1 MKGCFTIMSGVVIG
15 AISIVVL
22 IVLISEKVPDV
33 FEIPPHVIHAS
44 IDELEGDIKW
54 IEPNRALVSFDEHLM
69 MSIRV
74 VATADGHNVDSI
86 EMWYDDL
93 SIKQA
98 SQIIGDLS
106 SSVRSSQPK
115 SEVVREAMNWLPQRH
130 AEGDYERIGV
140 VFIEVISESD
150 EHGNTFVKLTRQP
163 RF

>member
-1 MKGCFTIMSGVVIG
+1 MKGCFTILSGAVVG
-15 AISIVVL
+15 AISIVAVL
-22 IVLISEKVPDV
+22 VLVSERVPDV
-33 FEIPPHVIHAS
+33 FEVPPQVIRAS
-44 IDELEGDIKW
+44 INELEGDIEW
-54 IEPNRALVSFDEHLM
+54 VEPNRALVAFDEHLM

-74 VATADGHNVDSI
+74 VATADGQSVDSI

-106 SSVRSSQPK
+106 SSVRSSQSK